1 MRDIKF
7 RAFLKSNQLMYDV
20 LTLDFIDNKVL
31 INNEEKQLRGYVK
44 YQDVELMQYTGL
56 KDKNGKD
63 IYEGDIVEAWSEGKK
78 AIGKVKQRIDGLWLM
93 YPAWQSGKSWGLMPN
108 EERNTTVKIIGNI
121 YENKE
126 LKEINKMIDIN
137 ELKNKQIEA
146 YKKRFERWYKKSQ
159 IEKEIEISALKG
171 YRKLRIEIRE
181 EHDETIKLMKEDEKF
196 IQLLKEKLPE
206 FNINRYKYQYK
217 GIFNITVYC
226 DYVTITW

>member
-1 MRDIKF
+1 MREIKF
-7 RAFLKSNQLMYDV
+7 RAFLKSNQVMYDV

-78 AIGKVKQRIDGLWLM
+78 AIGKVKPRIDGLWLM

-146 YKKRFERWYKKSQ
+146 YKKRFERWYTKSQ

-181 EHDETIKLMKEDEKF
+181 EHDETIKLMKEDETF
-196 IQLLKEKLPE
+196 IHLLKEKLPE